1 MSPRTTIAAKA
12 NLDAL
17 KVEYRASVQEVKKLS
32 GQNEALKKTTQN
44 AADAVSQA
52 NTNFNMARAGVKQT
66 EAEIN
71 RCNQAL
77 RLAQT
82 NWDAAGKSIDASRT
96 AITTFGKEIGLAESR
111 FRLATAGIK
120 DMDTSVEGLSA
131 KLTLLREKLDMT
143 HPFPLSNQREVMK
156 ALDVHC
162 GVGIAHNG
170 IIRLTSDP
178 NEKEYSDTAIFIAD
192 YLSQIIGSPSDLH
205 DPDVLETIRCLIGS
219 KMAILDGSG
228 YIATVG
234 QFFNERGLLYSNLYH
249 RGVWSF

>member
-1 MSPRTTIAAKA
+1 MLHRQNGLKT
-12 NLDAL
+12 AL
-17 KVEYRASVQEVKKLS
+17 IY
-32 GQNEALKKTTQN
+32 NIMIMNDLK
-44 AADAVSQA
+44 
-52 NTNFNMARAGVKQT
+52 FIGIIPARYG
-66 EAEIN
+66 
-71 RCNQAL
+71 
-77 RLAQT
+77 
-82 NWDAAGKSIDASRT
+82 S
-96 AITTFGKEIGLAESR
+96 SR
-111 FRLATAGIK
+111 FPGKPLAKIGN
-120 DMDTSVEGLSA
+120 
-131 KLTLLREKLDMT
+131 MT
-143 HPFPLSNQREVMK
+143 MIERVWRQVMK

-178 NEKEYSDTAIFIAD
+178 DEKEYSDTAIFIAD

-249 RGVWSF
+249 RGMWGF

>member
-1 MSPRTTIAAKA
+1 MTRAYKTSCLPEGYCKLAIAARNYLSDRELFEIEGKLVFTDDLEA
-12 NLDAL
+12 YL
-17 KVEYRASVQEVKKLS
+17 EASVGTACCCDVFDS
-32 GQNEALKKTTQN
+32 H
-44 AADAVSQA
+44 AA
-52 NTNFNMARAGVKQT
+52 FER
-66 EAEIN
+66 
-71 RCNQAL
+71 
-77 RLAQT
+77 
-82 NWDAAGKSIDASRT
+82 W
-96 AITTFGKEIGLAESR
+96 
-111 FRLATAGIK
+111 
-120 DMDTSVEGLSA
+120 
-131 KLTLLREKLDMT
+131 LLNCVAD
-143 HPFPLSNQREVMK
+143 PFPLSNQREVMK

-178 NEKEYSDTAIFIAD
+178 DEKEYSDTAIFIAD

-249 RGVWSF
+249 RSTWGF